1 MQFLLRKILVM
12 LSFFFKNNLDKYSIL
27 DFKTKNEIIK
37 ILNNNNTVVKKNL
50 TKTHKNFNYKLRAI
64 FLKKKIISFLRFSF
78 IQKMFFIHNRFFI
91 LKELNV
97 LRADKKNWKLYEKLI
112 KEDNVGDP
120 VRYIFYPKSSGN
132 RINQVYHL
140 SVLIK
145 FFNLD
150 IKKISTVFEFG
161 AGYGLMARIFLLANS
176 SIRYFIFD
184 TFYTNLLQYYYLKLL
199 GYKPVFKFEKKKNI
213 NLLNNIK
220 DLRKYNNKKNSLF
233 IANWSLSETPLK
245 FRVKFIKFIKNFDFI
260 LISFQEYFEKIDNLK
275 YFNYLKNEL
284 SDLFDIKIVKN
295 KYYKGNVFKKQNHY
309 YFIAKKI

>member
-1 MQFLLRKILVM
+1 
-12 LSFFFKNNLDKYSIL
+12 
-27 DFKTKNEIIK
+27 
-37 ILNNNNTVVKKNL
+37 
-50 TKTHKNFNYKLRAI
+50 
-64 FLKKKIISFLRFSF
+64 
-78 IQKMFFIHNRFFI
+78 MFFVHNRFFI
-91 LKELNV
+91 LKELNA
-97 LRADKKNWKLYEKLI
+97 LKADKKNWKLYEKLI

-145 FFNLD
+145 FFNID
-150 IKKISTVFEFG
+150 IKKISSIFEFG
-161 AGYGLMARIFLLANS
+161 AGYGLMARIFLLINS
-176 SIRYFIFD
+176 STRYLIFD

-199 GYKPVFKFEKKKNI
+199 GYEPVFKLEKKKNI
-213 NLLNNIK
+213 NLLNNIQ

-245 FRVKFIKFIKNFDFI
+245 FRSKFLKFIKNSDFI
-260 LISFQEYFEKIDNLK
+260 LISFQEFFEKIDNLK

>member
-1 MQFLLRKILVM
+1 MEFLLRKILVM
-12 LSFFFKNNLDKYSIL
+12 LSFFFKNNLNKYSTL

-37 ILNNNNTVVKKNL
+37 ILNNYNTVVEKNL
-50 TKTHKNFNYKLRAI
+50 TKTHKNFNYKLREI

-91 LKELNV
+91 LKELKA

-112 KEDNVGDP
+112 KEDKVGDP

-150 IKKISTVFEFG
+150 IKKVSSVIEFG
-161 AGYGLMARIFLLANS
+161 AGYGLMARIFLLINS
-176 SIRYFIFD
+176 STRYLIFD

-199 GYKPVFKFEKKKNI
+199 GYKPVFKLERKKNI
-213 NLLNNIK
+213 NLLNNIQ

-245 FRVKFIKFIKNFDFI
+245 FRRKFIKFIKNSDFI
-260 LISFQEYFEKIDNLK
+260 LISFQEYFEKINNLK
-275 YFNYLKNEL
+275 YFNYLKNKL
-284 SDLFDIKIVKN
+284 SYLFNIKIVKN
-295 KYYKGNVFKKQNHY
+295 KYYNGNFFKRQNHY

>member
-12 LSFFFKNNLDKYSIL
+12 LSFFFKNKLNKYSSL
-27 DFKTKNEIIK
+27 DFETKNEIIK
-37 ILNNNNTVVKKNL
+37 ILNYNNTFAKKNL
-50 TKTHKNFNYKLRAI
+50 TKTHKNFNYKLRQI
-64 FLKKKIISFLRFSF
+64 FFKQKIISFLRFSF

-91 LKELNV
+91 LKELNA
-97 LRADKKNWKLYEKLI
+97 LRVDKKNWKLYKKLI

-145 FFNLD
+145 FFNLN
-150 IKKISTVFEFG
+150 IKKISSVFEFG
-161 AGYGLMARIFLLANS
+161 AGYGLMARIFLLINS
-176 SIRYFIFD
+176 STKYSIFD
-184 TFYTNLLQYYYLKLL
+184 TFYANLLQYYYLKLL
-199 GYKPVFKFEKKKNI
+199 GYKPVFKLDKKKNI
-213 NLLNNIK
+213 NLLNNIQ
-220 DLRKYNNKKNSLF
+220 DLKKYNNKKNSLF

-245 FRVKFIKFIKNFDFI
+245 FRVKIMEFIKNFDFI
-260 LISFQEYFEKIDNLK
+260 LISFQEYFEKINNLK

-284 SDLFDIKIVKN
+284 SDFFNIKIVKN
-295 KYYKGNVFKKQNHY
+295 EYYKGNFFKKQNHY